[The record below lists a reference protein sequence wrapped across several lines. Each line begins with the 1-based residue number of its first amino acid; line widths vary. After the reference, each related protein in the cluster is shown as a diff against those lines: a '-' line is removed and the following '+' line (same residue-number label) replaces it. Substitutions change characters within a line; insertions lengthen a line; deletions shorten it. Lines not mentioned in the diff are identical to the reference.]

1 MRSIFFLDDSEEY
14 LDVMKVFIQAAC
26 NYEAITC
33 SNIESMQSQIEEIL
47 KSEMA
52 FLDINL
58 GLNQPSGIQAYRWLK
73 SQGYNKPVFFLTGH
87 AKDSDEARQASIFE
101 EARVIQKPIAAQ
113 DFRDLIESVYE

>member
-14 LDVMKVFIQAAC
+14 LDVMKVFVQAAC
-26 NYEAITC
+26 NFEAITC
-33 SNIESMQSQIEEIL
+33 SNIESMQNQIEEIL

-87 AKDSDEARQASIFE
+87 AKDSDEAREAAIFE
-101 EARVIQKPIAAQ
+101 DARVLQKPIPPQ
-113 DFRDLIESVYE
+113 DFRALIESTP

>member
-14 LDVMKVFIQAAC
+14 LDVMKVFVQAAC
-26 NYEAITC
+26 NCEAITC
-33 SNIESMQSQIEEIL
+33 SNIESMQNQIEEIL

-73 SQGYNKPVFFLTGH
+73 SQGYNKPVYFLTGH
-87 AKDSDEARQASIFE
+87 AKDSDEAKQAAIFE
-101 EARVIQKPIAAQ
+101 DARVLQKPIPPQ
-113 DFRDLIESVYE
+113 DFRALIESAS

>member
-1 MRSIFFLDDSEEY
+1 MRTIFFLDDSEEY
-14 LDVMKVFIQAAC
+14 LDVMKVFVQAAC
-26 NYEAITC
+26 NCEAITC
-33 SNIESMQSQIEEIL
+33 SNIESMQDQIEAIL

-87 AKDSDEARQASIFE
+87 AKDSDEAKQAQVFDDV
-101 EARVIQKPIAAQ
+101 RVIQKPIAAL
-113 DFRDLIESVYE
+113 DFRALIESAS